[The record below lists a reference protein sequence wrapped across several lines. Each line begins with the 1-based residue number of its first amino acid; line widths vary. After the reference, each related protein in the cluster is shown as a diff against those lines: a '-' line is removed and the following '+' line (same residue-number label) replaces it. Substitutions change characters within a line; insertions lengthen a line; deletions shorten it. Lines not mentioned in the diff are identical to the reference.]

1 MASEKSKEIPTEKL
15 GDLSLEKSG
24 GMFFFNVE
32 HHLSYHK
39 IILQVKKYV
48 FVVRYNL

>member
-24 GMFFFNVE
+24 GMFLVSCWASK
-32 HHLSYHK
+32 LP
-39 IILQVKKYV
+39 
-48 FVVRYNL
+48 